1 MHAFRAPPTR
11 VTLHRVIIGI
21 LSDTHDRA
29 DAMAAAI
36 RTLQDARAEFFAHC
50 GDVGDEGC
58 IDLLAGLPAAFVFG
72 NNDWD
77 RQRLARYAEKLGVA
91 CYGNYANLD
100 LSGTRVAIIHGDD
113 FAMKRKLLAAQEH
126 DYLFLG
132 HTHVRADERHGRTR
146 VINPGALY
154 RAKQKT
160 VAVLDTA
167 GDELAFLTVNV

>member
-1 MHAFRAPPTR
+1 M
-11 VTLHRVIIGI
+11 IIGI
-21 LSDTHDRA
+21 LSDTHGRARIAA
-29 DAMAAAI
+29 DAIRILRGRDAAYFI
-36 RTLQDARAEFFAHC
+36 HC
-50 GDVGDEGC
+50 GDVGDGVLEH
-58 IDLLAGLPAAFVFG
+58 LPADVSAFVFG